1 MLRGLDNALIFTA
14 TKESCLAACLNE
26 VRKNE
31 IKFNLMIREMNWKLL
46 MQKRFVCRSAEY
58 NYITTKCHLSEHDRR
73 SVDDSIEL
81 VDAQGVDYF
90 ENLCLKG
97 MNYYPLPKKRQ
108 TIQNELHFQLLMDAV
123 EFASTQCRPSV

>member
-1 MLRGLDNALIFTA
+1 
-14 TKESCLAACLNE
+14 
-26 VRKNE
+26 
-31 IKFNLMIREMNWKLL
+31 

-97 MNYYPLPKKRQ
+97 MNYYLLPKKDKQ
-108 TIQNELHFQLLMDAV
+108 FKMNYI
-123 EFASTQCRPSV
+123 SSC